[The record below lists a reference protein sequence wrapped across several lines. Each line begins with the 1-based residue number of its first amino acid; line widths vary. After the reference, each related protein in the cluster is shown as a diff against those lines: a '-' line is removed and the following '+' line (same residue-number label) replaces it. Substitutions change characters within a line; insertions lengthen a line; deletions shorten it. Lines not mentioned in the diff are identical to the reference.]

1 MARDED
7 WLLQEIARSQSPFQS
22 FERPDS
28 PFSTQGDPG
37 ADEVY
42 GTSDILR
49 MAEARK
55 PNAFQRG
62 ARWLLD
68 KLPHFGE
75 TAPRQSI
82 HEALA
87 NPKPVG
93 FAERLADAPAR
104 LGNLAMGI
112 PHAVLNSADK
122 YAGGFDAA
130 LQGRH
135 AGGGFAGTGVDAE
148 ALLVP
153 PDPRMVMPGMG
164 RVIAKG
170 EASPFSTY
178 DRIRARW
185 DSTPPVPFF
194 GKETFP
200 AVWAEEMTAG
210 AKGRAAPNH
219 ANPFSHAGQ
228 HVQKMAEDLNMPN
241 RWPRPPAWEGDGT
254 PASVGNMKRLPG
266 SPANDADIG
275 LVRFNAKGGDEK
287 VAALAMD
294 HASRMERARQM
305 GFDVDNPMYHGTKAP
320 VDAFDLR
327 KAGKSDPGLVGRAV
341 YGTPSGE
348 QAGMF
353 ATSPHYGRGDA
364 PNVMPLLHRMR
375 NPAIV
380 QDGVLPDGRTL
391 TQAHPSGITK
401 ESGAAIK
408 KALQGAGYDGAVF
421 KIGDEVTQYAVFEP
435 NKVRS
440 PQAAFD
446 PAKADSPF
454 LLAARAG
461 DSRLTGLSA
470 QAAGKRSEP
479 LPMTAAVA
487 EWLKM
492 SGKEPS
498 LRLARGSNET
508 DYVSLPHGPQERQRG
523 LARTKVRVP
532 DDGHP
537 GWPEPG
543 LIDTAPTK
551 AGRGDPDVF
560 SRVNQYG
567 DPYSNPNALIRA
579 LEWATSSSPEGFRL
593 VEEGYRP
600 LWARDIKDP
609 KPASPFTGTEPP
621 SPAQP
626 RLSES
631 VGELWAKTD
640 NKAGALTGREQ
651 ALRRGQEAYDRGG
664 KLSPW
669 EADAWGDT
677 TANKVDQGRL
687 MDYQRA
693 RNEFEDLRP
702 PVGAERLYP
711 EGSGITDRR
720 WVAPGKLNAKSGN
733 RFTAA
738 IAAMRLD
745 PEKAAQAAKALEHL
759 DGVSVAGQVKV
770 LEQYGIPAQLSGPAL
785 MKHAPGNRKFSTENR
800 TVTGLEKAVAGFPQE
815 GPPRNFPARYTWAHA
830 DNRAKLAQVIKE
842 MDGRDGYGPSTVF
855 KALEAKHPDLAAA
868 TTRQSLQQVMTNRR
882 AELGLSGTGSAQ
894 PHRWTSD
901 TASAAGKASNPYPGA
916 DAAAA
921 ARRGKTTKRVLI
933 GTEEHLAKRRELN
946 AQRERRS
953 QESRNAP
960 ELEKRGGKPFWD
972 EHGKKTAADEDRA
985 AAQRAVDWI
994 RRTRG
999 GD

>member
-104 LGNLAMGI
+104 LGNLAVGI

-170 EASPFSTY
+170 EASPFSSW
-178 DRIRARW
+178 DALRARIEN
-185 DSTPPVPFF
+185 TPPVPFF
-194 GKETFP
+194 GKVKESP
-200 AVWAEEMTAG
+200 VWASETVMEQPGG
-210 AKGRAAPNH
+210 AWPH
-219 ANPFSHAGQ
+219 QANPFSEHGQ
-228 HVQKMAEDLNMPN
+228 ILQRRLEGHYSPMA
-241 RWPRPPAWEGDGT
+241 WPRPPKWEGDGT

-266 SPANDADIG
+266 PPANDADIG
-275 LVRFNAKGGDEK
+275 LVKFNAETGNKVPGIVVGEGLRPQKKGSDQHLGFGPSLGAHTDVRTNFPEADFWITRRGSADK
-287 VAALAMD
+287 LGSVSTEFNPESFGVLNRNHTIDPQYLRYALE
-294 HASRMERARQM
+294 HIYNQGWYKGR
-305 GFDVDNPMYHGTKAP
+305 GHGTTNLQNIRLEDVRSIP
-320 VDAFDLR
+320 IQSSPFRLFSETQN
-327 KAGKSDPGLVGRAV
+327 KAGAAV
-341 YGTPSGE
+341 
-348 QAGMF
+348 
-353 ATSPHYGRGDA
+353 
-364 PNVMPLLHRMR
+364 
-375 NPAIV
+375 
-380 QDGVLPDGRTL
+380 
-391 TQAHPSGITK
+391 
-401 ESGAAIK
+401 
-408 KALQGAGYDGAVF
+408 
-421 KIGDEVTQYAVFEP
+421 
-435 NKVRS
+435 
-440 PQAAFD
+440 
-446 PAKADSPF
+446 
-454 LLAARAG
+454 
-461 DSRLTGLSA
+461 
-470 QAAGKRSEP
+470 AGKRSEP

-487 EWLKM
+487 EWIRQAT
-492 SGKEPS
+492 GKEPIVQ
-498 LRLARGSNET
+498 AAKGHHET
-508 DYVSLPHGPQERQRG
+508 DYVKLPDRPEGQPF
-523 LARTKVRVP
+523 TTFRVP
-532 DDGHP
+532 SDGHP
-537 GWPEPG
+537 APPKDG
-543 LIDTAPTK
+543 LIDTA
-551 AGRGDPDVF
+551 AGEGKYSGSTYNRFNEAGQPF
-560 SRVNQYG
+560 SK
-567 DPYSNPNALIRA
+567 PEALIDA
-579 LEWATSSSPEGFRL
+579 LKWATSSSPEGNWL
-593 VEEGYRP
+593 VPPGSAPR
-600 LWARDIKDP
+600 WARYAREE

-921 ARRGKTTKRVLI
+921 ARRGKTTKRVLPS
-933 GTEEHLAKRRELN
+933 TDMAALERRRELN
-946 AQRERRS
+946 AQRERSS

-972 EHGKKTAADEDRA
+972 EQGKA
-985 AAQRAVDWI
+985 AAQAADLEYVQELAKRLKE
-994 RRTRG
+994 RR
-999 GD
+999 